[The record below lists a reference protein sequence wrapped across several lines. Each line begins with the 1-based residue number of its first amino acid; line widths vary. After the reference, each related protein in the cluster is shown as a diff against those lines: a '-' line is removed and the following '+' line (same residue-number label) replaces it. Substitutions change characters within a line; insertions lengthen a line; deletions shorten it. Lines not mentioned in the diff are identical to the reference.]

1 MQAIN
6 DDLQVKLAHARDNGL
21 TGLLIGMHPEG
32 WVFLSQTLQANRH
45 LLLVGLGLRLDSD
58 RHRWLNEAN
67 PLKLDGVSL
76 VAQCTTGS
84 GVLESD
90 HCRNI
95 TRFDF
100 LDLVTLLS
108 KHPDDAPDPLFLAGG

>member
-32 WVFLSQTLQANRH
+32 RVFLSQTLQANRH

-67 PLKLDGVSL
+67 PFKLDGVSL
-76 VAQCTTGS
+76 VA
-84 GVLESD
+84 
-90 HCRNI
+90 
-95 TRFDF
+95 
-100 LDLVTLLS
+100 
-108 KHPDDAPDPLFLAGG
+108 